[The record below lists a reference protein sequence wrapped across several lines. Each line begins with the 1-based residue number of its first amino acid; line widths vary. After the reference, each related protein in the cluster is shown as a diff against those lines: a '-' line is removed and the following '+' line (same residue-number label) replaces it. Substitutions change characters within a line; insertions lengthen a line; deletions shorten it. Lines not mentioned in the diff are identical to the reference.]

1 MKMGGIDPLVRI
13 VDDDVSILNAL
24 TVFLQMADMK
34 VVRYESAQQFL
45 DKDDFSVPGVLVLD
59 VRMPGMSGI
68 ELQAVLKKRRI
79 DLPVIFLS
87 AHGDIEMAA
96 EAVRAGA
103 KNFLVKPPKSEK
115 LLELIKEAAAESLEA
130 RREKQYGESLK
141 ADWMLLTPSE
151 RGVAALVA
159 KGLSN
164 AVAAEALGIAERT
177 VRSHKERIYA
187 KLDVQNAVE
196 LSDFIRDLNQ
206 YADGPEDE
214 S

>member
-1 MKMGGIDPLVRI
+1 MAGVNPLVRI
-13 VDDDVSILNAL
+13 IDDDVSILNAL
-24 TVFLQMADMK
+24 TVFLQMADMQ
-34 VVRYESAQQFL
+34 VARYENAVQFL
-45 DKDDFSVPGVLVLD
+45 DEDDFSIPGVLVLD

-68 ELQAVLKKRRI
+68 ELQAELKKRRI
-79 DLPVIFLS
+79 DLPVVFLS

-115 LLELIKEAAAESLEA
+115 LLELIKEATAESLEA
-130 RREKQYGESLK
+130 DREKHYGEALK
-141 ADWMLLTPSE
+141 ADWMSLTPSE

-164 AVAAEALGIAERT
+164 AVVAEALGISERT
-177 VRSHKERIYA
+177 VRSHKEEIYA

-206 YADGPEDE
+206 YGPGAEDLK
-214 S
+214 